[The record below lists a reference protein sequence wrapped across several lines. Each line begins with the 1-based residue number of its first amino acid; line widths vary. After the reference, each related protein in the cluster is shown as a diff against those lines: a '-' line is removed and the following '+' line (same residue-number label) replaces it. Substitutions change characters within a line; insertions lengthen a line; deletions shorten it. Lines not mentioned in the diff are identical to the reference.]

1 MMQDV
6 PNPIVLLLTLM
17 MLGLAPFM
25 AVMVTSFAKIV
36 IVLSLVRNAL
46 GIQQVPPNLILNGL
60 ALVLTMFIMA
70 PVGNEIGRIAEAA
83 MAEQEDFQPAQFFEI
98 AGEARE
104 PLREFLSAH
113 AQPAQQEFF
122 MRSAHALWPA
132 EQAEELRHDDLMV
145 LVPAFTVSELIAA
158 FKIGILLYLAFVV
171 IDLLVANV
179 LIAMGMMMFAPVV
192 VSVPLKLLLFVMVD
206 GWGQLIHGLV
216 LTYQ

>member
-1 MMQDV
+1 MEDI

-17 MLGLAPFM
+17 TLGLAPFM

-46 GIQQVPPNLILNGL
+46 GIQQIPPNLVLNGL
-60 ALVLTMFIMA
+60 ALVLTLFIMA
-70 PVGNEIGRIAEAA
+70 PVGNQIGGIVEATL
-83 MAEQEDFQPAQFFEI
+83 EGREDFRPAHFFEI

-104 PLREFLSAH
+104 PMREFLGAH
-113 AQPAQQEFF
+113 TQPAQQEFF
-122 MRSAHALWPA
+122 LRSAHALWPS
-132 EQAEELRHDDLMV
+132 EQAEVLESDDLMV

-158 FKIGILLYLAFVV
+158 FKIGVLLYLAFVV
-171 IDLLVANV
+171 IDLLVANT

-206 GWGQLIHGLV
+206 GWGKLIHGLV